1 MYSQVRFVIV
11 NRHEDFLKIND
22 FPSGKISSQIFIFMN
37 IPIDSAYNQNR
48 ICITIDIFTT

>member
-1 MYSQVRFVIV
+1 MYSQVRFAIV

-37 IPIDSAYNQNR
+37 ITIDSTYNQNR
-48 ICITIDIFTT
+48 ITIDIFTT